1 MEEMVRAAPHRTAVC
16 LHVENQCFDHVLT
29 IFNHSSYLHNCEPPI
44 KHRELTCDA
53 IFIQHNGLI
62 KIGCIAPDV
71 VHTHVKTRTDN
82 NWSKNLHFIAPEI
95 SNDDDGQFE
104 YGTPVDIYSLGMIA
118 LEMFNIELGG
128 NGDTHVV
135 NQELIE
141 QSIEALED
149 EKQKVR
155 IAIKHLKCPISF
167 DI

>member
-1 MEEMVRAAPHRTAVC
+1 MPNFR
-16 LHVENQCFDHVLT
+16 
-29 IFNHSSYLHNCEPPI
+29 IFNFSYLHNCEPPI
-44 KHRELTCDA
+44 IHRELSCDT

-62 KIGCIAPDV
+62 KIGSIAPDI

-82 NWSKNLHFIAPEI
+82 NWSKNVHFIAPEL
-95 SNDDDGQFE
+95 SDNNEDDVLLNPYD
-104 YGTPVDIYSLGMIA
+104 YGPPVDIYSFGMIA

-135 NQELIE
+135 TQELIE

-155 IAIKHLKCPISF
+155 SN
-167 DI
+167 